1 MFYGRYSKY
10 FSLDVPSNLKEKHV
24 VQDVAKEEMPQ
35 RVKEKK
41 QQVEK
46 NLHSVVADVAKKQKP
61 QPVPAQEGKQQVENK
76 LDPVNED
83 LKGQTLKELISANYA
98 PSEDSSTAGNFVTS
112 LPFPHLFILCWS
124 VFKVC

>member
-1 MFYGRYSKY
+1 M
-10 FSLDVPSNLKEKHV
+10 E
-24 VQDVAKEEMPQ
+24 DVAKEEMPQ

-46 NLHSVVADVAKKQKP
+46 NLHSVVANVAKKQKP

-76 LDPVNED
+76 LDPSDED
-83 LKGQTLKELISANYA
+83 LKGQTLKELISAKYA

-112 LPFPHLFILCWS
+112 LPFPHLYILCWI